1 MYDFTYGGVAASS
14 LGVYAVKRPNVPV
27 PERNVELIEVQ
38 GMDGS
43 LTVDYGTYKDVT
55 FPVPCNFM
63 SASPDAFES
72 DARKI
77 RPWLLSTPL
86 LSRLEFTDD
95 AGWCRI
101 VKKVSVGEITRQN
114 KLIGTFDVTFT
125 CDPYMY
131 SVSSFEETDMEVLLS
146 GWSAAGTNSGAA
158 SFPLVHFIGEG
169 SGSLAIVKIG
179 GDVARAEFAL
189 GQDVYIDTARQLAYN
204 NNGDAVELSFSGGD
218 WDDFIIRPGAYAI
231 TAGNTG
237 DGVTA
242 VKWAPRWRTI

>member
-1 MYDFTYGGVAASS
+1 MYDFTYGGVSASS
-14 LGVYAVKRPNVPV
+14 LGVYAVQRPNVPV

-55 FPVPCNFM
+55 FTVPCNFM

-95 AGWCRI
+95 TGWCRI
-101 VKKVSVGEITRQN
+101 VKKVSVSEITRQN
-114 KLIGTFDVTFT
+114 KLIGTFDVSFT

-131 SVSSFEETDMEVLLS
+131 DVSSLEE
-146 GWSAAGTNSGAA
+146 SALTVGTNTVQNLYMPAKPY
-158 SFPLVHFIGEG
+158 FHFSGEG
-169 SGSLAIVKIG
+169 TGRISYG
-179 GDVARAEFAL
+179 GMACSFIL
-189 GQDVYIDTARQLAYN
+189 GQDVYIDTARELAYN
-204 NNGDAVELSFSGGD
+204 NNGAAVDVNFTSGS
-218 WDDFIIRPGAYAI
+218 WEDFILPAGETKI
-231 TAGNTG
+231 TTNGT
-237 DGVTA
+237 GVTG
-242 VKWAPRWRTI
+242 VTWAPRWRTI

>member
-14 LGVYAVKRPNVPV
+14 LGVYAVQRPNVPV

-43 LTVDYGTYKDVT
+43 LTVDYGTYKDVEL
-55 FPVPCNFM
+55 PVPCNFM
-63 SASPDAFES
+63 VADPDDFERK
-72 DARKI
+72 AREI
-77 RPWLLSTPL
+77 RSWLLSTPL
-86 LSRLEFTDD
+86 LRRLAFADD
-95 AGWCRI
+95 TGWCRI
-101 VKKVSVGEITRQN
+101 VKKVSVSEITRQN
-114 KLIGTFDVTFT
+114 KRIGTFDAAFT

-131 SVSSFEETDMEVLLS
+131 SVSSFEETDMETLLS
-146 GWSAAGTNSGAA
+146 GWTAAGTNSGAA
-158 SFPLVHFIGEG
+158 SFPIVHFIGEG
-169 SGSLAIVKIG
+169 SGTIAIVKIG
-179 GDVARAEFAL
+179 GDIASATFAL
-189 GQDVYIDTARQLAYN
+189 GQDVYIDTARQMAYN

-242 VKWAPRWRTI
+242 VKWAPRWRTL

>member
-1 MYDFTYGGVAASS
+1 MYDFTYGGVDASS
-14 LGVYAVKRPNVPV
+14 LGVYAVQRPNVPV

-55 FPVPCNFM
+55 FTVPCNFM

-72 DARKI
+72 DARNI

-114 KLIGTFDVTFT
+114 KLIGTFDVSFT

-131 SVSSFEETDMEVLLS
+131 DVSSLEEYDMETLLI
-146 GWSAAGTNSGAA
+146 GWTAGGTNSGAV
-158 SFPLVHFIGEG
+158 SFPLIHFVGEG
-169 SGSLAIVKIG
+169 SGTLSFATNGGKITN
-179 GDVARAEFAL
+179 AKFTL

-204 NNGDAVELSFSGGD
+204 NNGYAVELSFSGGD

-237 DGVTA
+237 TGVTA

>member
-14 LGVYAVKRPNVPV
+14 LGVYAVQRPNVPV

-55 FPVPCNFM
+55 FTVPCNFM
-63 SASPDAFES
+63 STSPDAFET

-101 VKKVSVGEITRQN
+101 VKKVSAGEITRQN
-114 KLIGTFDVTFT
+114 KLIGTFDAVFT
-125 CDPYMY
+125 CDPFLYTEY
-131 SVSSFEETDMEVLLS
+131 GLTE
-146 GWSAAGTNSGAA
+146 SALTVGTNTVQNLYLPAKPY
-158 SFPLVHFIGEG
+158 FHFSGEG
-169 SGSLAIVKIG
+169 TGRISYG
-179 GDVARAEFAL
+179 GMACSFIL
-189 GQDVYIDTARQLAYN
+189 GQDVYIDTARELAYN
-204 NNGDAVELSFSGGD
+204 NNGAAVEVNFTSGR
-218 WDDFIIRPGAYAI
+218 WEDFILPPGETKI
-231 TAGNTG
+231 TTNGT
-237 DGVTA
+237 GVTG
-242 VKWAPRWRTI
+242 VTWTPRWRTI